1 MSCNL
6 YVSAPR
12 LMRIEC
18 SSWRVGEASHQKPH
32 TKEPVSIRVAATLSA
47 ALGQRLKR
55 LAPRP
60 KRRAPSTRTY
70 RVAWHVDGTVSAVRK
85 TASASVTLYISQT
98 CGSSDATRRPRHDYC
113 HSDECR
119 PTAASCPTRHSV
131 GFGWQPLACER
142 ESLWLLTG

>member
-1 MSCNL
+1 
-6 YVSAPR
+6 
-12 LMRIEC
+12 MRIEC

-70 RVAWHVDGTVSAVRK
+70 RVAWHVDGMVSAVQK
-85 TASASVTLYISQT
+85 TASASVTFYISQT
-98 CGSSDATRRPRHDYC
+98 CRLAVAATRRDVQG
-113 HSDECR
+113 
-119 PTAASCPTRHSV
+119 PTTVTRMNVALPQPAAQREI
-131 GFGWQPLACER
+131 QLAMG
-142 ESLWLLTG
+142 SSHWLVRGKVSSR

>member
-1 MSCNL
+1 
-6 YVSAPR
+6 
-12 LMRIEC
+12 MRIEC
-18 SSWRVGEASHQKPH
+18 SSWPVGEASHQKPH

-98 CGSSDATRRPRHDYC
+98 CRLAVVATRRDVQG
-113 HSDECR
+113 
-119 PTAASCPTRHSV
+119 PTVTRMNVVLPLPAA
-131 GFGWQPLACER
+131 QQEIQLATG
-142 ESLWLLTG
+142 SSHWLVRGKVSSR